1 VRSPEIHGDFMT
13 VLLVG
18 SILVTITALLFGL
31 HHLSYGMIKRNI
43 VQRRRWDLN
52 VCCGTTDAG
61 GVNVDIVQ
69 HGDVP
74 RFVKVSS
81 IYELPFRD
89 RQFRIALCSHTA
101 EHVDDPDALDR
112 ELRRVARR
120 VVYVL
125 PPLWDLAASF
135 NVLEHKWIFFSTRK
149 LHLRLPRRRRLP
161 LADFFQARWGQ
172 RIKA

>member
-1 VRSPEIHGDFMT
+1 MT
-13 VLLVG
+13 VLLIG
-18 SILVTITALLFGL
+18 LALATLTALLFGL
-31 HHLSYGMIKRNI
+31 HHLSYRTIKRNI
-43 VQRRRWDLN
+43 VGRRRWDLN

-61 GVNVDIVQ
+61 GVNVDIMQ
-69 HGDVP
+69 HADLP

-81 IYELPFRD
+81 VYELPFRD
-89 RQFRIALCSHTA
+89 REFKIALCSHTA

-135 NVLEHKWIFFSTRK
+135 NFLEHKWIFLSTRK
-149 LHLRLPRRRRLP
+149 LHLRLPRRKPLP
-161 LADFFQARWGQ
+161 LAGFFQARWGQ
-172 RIKA
+172 KIKA

>member
-1 VRSPEIHGDFMT
+1 MT
-13 VLLVG
+13 VLLIATG
-18 SILVTITALLFGL
+18 LGAIAAILFGL
-31 HHLSYGMIKRNI
+31 HYLSYRIIKRNI
-43 VQRRRWDLN
+43 VARRRWDLN

-69 HGDVP
+69 HADVP
-74 RFVKVSS
+74 GFVQVSS

-89 RQFRIALCSHTA
+89 RQFNIALCSHTA

-125 PPLWDLAASF
+125 PPLWDLAASLNF
-135 NVLEHKWIFFSTRK
+135 LEHKWIFLSKRK
-149 LHLRLPRRRRLP
+149 LHLRLPRRVPLP
-161 LADFFQARWGQ
+161 FASVFQARWGQ
-172 RIKA
+172 KIKA